1 MIMTIEALHDPR
13 IGTVSYLVADRSM
26 RKAAAIDCWLGLD
39 LSTGRI
45 DTTCV
50 AHWSRRIE
58 QLGLGL
64 EWILETHVHADHLSG
79 AVDLRAAAGGC
90 IGIGAGMLDVAA
102 RWEAILALPPA
113 AQAGA
118 DFDRLFADGD
128 VVRIGDLPMGVMG
141 TPGHTRSCVTYLVGD
156 AAFIGDT
163 LFMPQ
168 AGTARCDFPGGS
180 ARTLYRSIRR
190 ILALPPDTRLFCAHD
205 YGPACGRPARWQST
219 VAQQQRDNVQAHV
232 GVTEDEFVA
241 FREARDRDLAAPAL
255 LYPALQV
262 NLRAGRL
269 PEPEANGIA
278 YLRLPLE
285 VQSSARSSKPMP
297 APIPIGMP

>member
-1 MIMTIEALHDPR
+1 MRLRIEALHDPR
-13 IGTVSYLVADRSM
+13 TGSVSYLVVDRVA
-26 RKAAAIDCWLGLD
+26 RKSAVIDCWLGLE

-45 DTTCV
+45 DRTCV
-50 AHWSRRIE
+50 AHWKERIE
-58 QLGLGL
+58 QLGVEL

-79 AVDLRAAAGGC
+79 AVDLRAAVGGC

-102 RWEAILALPPA
+102 RWEAILPLPPE
-113 AQAGA
+113 AQAGT

-128 VVRIGDLPMGVMG
+128 VLRIGDLPMGVMA

-156 AAFIGDT
+156 AAFVGDT
-163 LFMPQ
+163 RFMPQ

-180 ARTLYRSIRR
+180 ARMLYRSIRR
-190 ILALPPDTRLFCAHD
+190 ILTLPPGTRIFCAHD
-205 YGPACGRPARWQST
+205 YGPACGRPARWQSS
-219 VAQQQRDNVQAHV
+219 VAQQQRDNVQAHA
-232 GVTEDEFVA
+232 GVTEEEFVA

-255 LYPALQV
+255 LHPALQV

-278 YLRLPLE
+278 YLR
-285 VQSSARSSKPMP
+285 
-297 APIPIGMP
+297 